1 MANVSLVGI
10 SSAGGV
16 ITGGGQDFVKA
27 NGSDIAVIG
36 DAVAPHGIGAHAAAT
51 MTQGSAFVKING
63 KAVCRAGDAAS
74 CGDTANGVSWLN
86 ITG

>member
-1 MANVSLVGI
+1 MANVSLTGI
-10 SSAGGV
+10 SRAGGIIV
-16 ITGGGQDFVKA
+16 GYEQDFVKA
-27 NGSDIAVIG
+27 GGRNLAVIG
-36 DAVAPHGIGAHAAAT
+36 DAVAPHGEGPHAFAT

-74 CGDTANGVSWLN
+74 CGHTADGVSWLN